1 MAFTILSEFCKYHF
15 ENSFKI
21 KPKCESIYTYGRI
34 KFVAQLSATS
44 SIRINFDWFSCW
56 VSWKFPPL
64 FRRSFTDFPWF
75 STMFLCVDGMCR
87 MEPNRSW
94 GNFGE
99 GVRGSQSFSAPGCS
113 PPTDSWILS
122 SVKLVQPIS
131 VVIAASHAPSLA
143 RLRNHKG
150 YEKSWKI
157 VSASVGFFGRGNQNK
172 LNRCFKYP

>member
-1 MAFTILSEFCKYHF
+1 MWVHIHIWQNKICCSTFCHIIDSNQLWLIFLLS
-15 ENSFKI
+15 
-21 KPKCESIYTYGRI
+21 
-34 KFVAQLSATS
+34 QLE
-44 SIRINFDWFSCW
+44 
-56 VSWKFPPL
+56 VSPPL

-131 VVIAASHAPSLA
+131 VVIAASHAPFPCPPP
-143 RLRNHKG
+143 
-150 YEKSWKI
+150 KSQRIWEELENCFSFCGIFWKRK
-157 VSASVGFFGRGNQNK
+157 SKQTKSVF
-172 LNRCFKYP
+172 

>member
-131 VVIAASHAPSLA
+131 VVIAASHAPLPCPPP
-143 RLRNHKG
+143 
-150 YEKSWKI
+150 KSQRIWEELENCFSFCGIFWKRK
-157 VSASVGFFGRGNQNK
+157 SKQTKSVF
-172 LNRCFKYP
+172 